1 MSLTATAPTALPVP
15 WGLTDEQHEFV
26 QAIRDFVRREAP
38 TSAERTAIFDPGGE
52 VRREELLGKVA
63 DLGWMGVGL
72 PEEYGGSG
80 GGVFDMCL
88 FTEEIGRVLPLV
100 GPMVSHVVAHVYLHF
115 GTEEQKADIIGGICH
130 GRPEAIAISE
140 PAAGSDVGN
149 LSCRAEPVDGGF
161 VINGQKTWISNAHAS
176 DHILLICRTDPN
188 GAKFDGVSMISV
200 PTDAEGLEIRGI
212 DTMVGKEVNDVFFS
226 DVFADAGQVVGEAG
240 QGWVQL
246 MAGFNVERVLVGAVG
261 VGMAIRALEE
271 VLVYVNEREQ
281 FGRKIGSFQVQKHRI
296 AELATEIACTRAF
309 VHEVARRVDAEPERM
324 LAREASMVKLKASE
338 LAKRVSLECQA
349 MMGGYGYATEYGMEM
364 QVRQALGMIFGG
376 GTSDIHR
383 ETIAKTFGL

>member
-15 WGLTDEQHEFV
+15 WGLTDEQQEFV
-26 QAIRDFVRREAP
+26 RAIREFVGREAP
-38 TSAERTAIFDPGGE
+38 TSAERTAIFSPGGE
-52 VRREELLGKVA
+52 ARRAELHRKVA
-63 DLGWMGVGL
+63 ELGWVGVGM

-80 GGVFDMCL
+80 GGVFDTCL

-115 GTEEQKADIIGGICH
+115 GTEEQKADIIGGICD
-130 GRPEAIAISE
+130 GRHEAIAISE
-140 PAAGSDVGN
+140 PGAGSDVGA

-161 VINGQKTWISNAHAS
+161 VVNGQKTWISNAHEAG
-176 DHILLICRTDPN
+176 HILLICRTDPGGSKFN
-188 GAKFDGVSMISV
+188 GISMISI
-200 PTDAEGLEIRGI
+200 PTDAEGLEVRGI
-212 DTMVGKEVNDVFFS
+212 DTMVGKEVNDVFFA
-226 DVFADAGQVVGEAG
+226 DLFADAGQLVGERG
-240 QGWVQL
+240 QGWTQL

-261 VGMAIRALEE
+261 VGMAMRALEE

-296 AELATEIACTRAF
+296 ADLATEIACTRAF
-309 VHEVARRVDAEPERM
+309 VHETARRVDAEPETM

-338 LAKRVSLECQA
+338 LARRVSLECQA
-349 MMGGYGYATEYGMEM
+349 MMGGYGYATEYGMEH
-364 QVRQALGMIFGG
+364 QVRQAIGMTFGG